1 MMGGASTTGGARPA
15 VVDAGMGV
23 LLGVKVRLARRRAG
37 QASSIGRAVILGF
50 VGLAFWALLY
60 GVIHRLLDYFRSTPG
75 IGDLLAAKLLGLLLL
90 VFLSILLLSN
100 VITALSSFYLA
111 RDLELLMAAP
121 VDTVKLYGARLI
133 ETLAHSSWMV
143 VLLLVPVLIAYG
155 WVYDGGWEYV
165 AVALAAAAA
174 LLVLPAVLG
183 SMITLIL
190 VNVFPARRARDL
202 LALLGLFVVT
212 AAVVLLRLLKPERLT
227 SPEGFR
233 NLAEFVASLNTP
245 QSVWLPSEWAAR
257 AIMSTLDAPGV
268 SGDLFPL
275 FLLATTAG
283 AMLAGGAW
291 MHARLYVPGFS
302 RAQEGAE
309 LREGGSR
316 RWRIL
321 DRALRKLPD
330 HVRVIM
336 AKDVRTFFR
345 DTTQWSQLLLLAVL
359 VAVYTYNV
367 KVLPL
372 RTGEEVGFFLVN
384 VVSFL
389 NLGLTGFVL
398 AAIAARFIFSAVS
411 LEGRTLWMLR
421 SSPLRLRTLVW
432 CKYWVGVVP
441 LLVVALA
448 LTVATNVIL
457 QVGPFMMAL
466 SLATV
471 VVLTLAMAAMALA
484 YGAVFPRFDTENAA
498 QIPTGFGGLLFMMTA
513 IGFLAVVIMLE
524 AWPVYAVLRA
534 RALDMPLD
542 GGAIGRVVA
551 GIAGA
556 FGLAGLGTVV
566 PLRVAMRRVEA
577 L

>member
-1 MMGGASTTGGARPA
+1 MMAGQSAADGARSA
-15 VVDAGMGV
+15 VADVGMGV
-23 LLGVKVRLARRRAG
+23 LLGVKLRLARRRAG
-37 QASSIGRAVILGF
+37 EASSIGRAAVLGIA
-50 VGLAFWALLY
+50 GLAFWSLLY
-60 GVIHRLLDYFRSTPG
+60 TVMYRLLDYFRGTPG
-75 IGDLLAAKLLGLLLL
+75 IGDLLSAKLLGLLLL

-121 VDTVKLYGARLI
+121 VDTVKLYGARLV
-133 ETLAHSSWMV
+133 ETLGHSSWMV
-143 VLLLVPVLIAYG
+143 ALLLVPVLIAYG
-155 WVYDGGWEYV
+155 WVYDGGWMYV
-165 AVALAAAAA
+165 AVALTATAA

-183 SMITLIL
+183 SVITLLL

-202 LALLGLFVVT
+202 LALLGLFGGA
-212 AAVVLLRLLKPERLT
+212 AAVVLLRMLRPERLS

-257 AIMSTLDAPGV
+257 AIMGTLDTASG

-275 FLLATTAG
+275 LLLVSTAG
-283 AMLAGGAW
+283 AMLVGGAW
-291 MHARLYVPGFS
+291 LHARLYVPGFS

-309 LREGGSR
+309 LRAGGAQ
-316 RWRIL
+316 RWNVV
-321 DRALRKLPD
+321 DRAMRMLPD
-330 HVRVIM
+330 HVRVIV

-359 VAVYTYNV
+359 VAIYTYNV

-398 AAIAARFIFSAVS
+398 AAIAARFLFPAVS

-432 CKYWVGVVP
+432 CKYWVGVIP
-441 LLVVALA
+441 LLVLA
-448 LTVATNVIL
+448 LGLTLATNAIL
-457 QVGPFMMAL
+457 RVGPFMMAL
-466 SLATV
+466 SLSTV
-471 VVLTLAMAAMALA
+471 VATTLAMAAMALA

-513 IGFLAVVIMLE
+513 IGFLAVVIVLE
-524 AWPVYAVLRA
+524 AWPVYALLRA
-534 RALDMPLD
+534 RAMGVPLD
-542 GGAIGRVVA
+542 GAGVARAAA

-556 FGLAGLGTVV
+556 FALAGLGTVV
-566 PLRVAMRRVEA
+566 ALRVAMRRVEA
-577 L
+577 F